1 MNMKAIST
9 ISLLL
14 LLAHPGLADGEAA
27 TRPNIL
33 FCILDDASYP
43 HMGAYGTD
51 WVKTPGFDRLA
62 AEGILFQNAYTPN
75 AKCAPSRASVLTG
88 RNSWELDQ
96 IGVHVAVWPKD
107 RYPTYVEALE
117 DNGYFVGWTGKG
129 WGPGVIE
136 DGADR
141 ALTGKEYND
150 IRLKPPVPAISNK
163 DYASN
168 FRAFLD
174 DNPEGQPWCF
184 WYGAHEPHR
193 RYKYGTGVKLGGKKP
208 ADVDRV
214 PAFWPDNETVRTDM
228 LDYAYEIEYADQHLE
243 KMLQLLEETGQL
255 ENTLI
260 VFTADN
266 GMPFP
271 RSKGFQYE
279 ASSHMPLAIMWKAGI
294 RNPGRTEAGFVS
306 FVDFAPTFLK
316 VAGVPLEDS
325 GMAPSSG
332 KDLVEIFEDGYRRQ
346 DRSTIILGQERH
358 DYGRPRNQGYPIRSI
373 IRDGFLY
380 IHNFKP
386 DLWPAGNPETGYLNT
401 DGSPTKTF
409 ILNLRREGIDTR
421 FWEMNFGKNPAEQ
434 LYHIAVDPDCLV
446 NLAGET
452 EYDALR
458 QSLKEQLFRD
468 LARQQDP
475 RVVGP
480 DGDVFD
486 TYPFNKSTSEDFYE
500 RYMSGEIQEFQT
512 DWVEPTDYEA
522 APLD

>member
-1 MNMKAIST
+1 MRIASILPLT
-9 ISLLL
+9 L
-14 LLAHPGLADGEAA
+14 LLAHSGFAEAPQA
-27 TRPNIL
+27 ERPNIL

-51 WVKTPGFDRLA
+51 WVKTPAFDRLA
-62 AEGILFQNAYTPN
+62 DEGILFQNAYTPN
-75 AKCAPSRASVLTG
+75 AKCAPSRANVLTG
-88 RNSWELDQ
+88 RNSWQLDQ
-96 IGVHVAVWPKD
+96 IGVHAAVWPKD
-107 RYPTYVEALE
+107 RYTTYVEALAE
-117 DNGYFVGWTGKG
+117 NGYAVGWTGKG
-129 WGPGVIE
+129 WGPGIIE

-141 ALTGKEYND
+141 SLTGKEYND
-150 IRLKPPVPAISNK
+150 IRLSAPTPSISNK
-163 DYASN
+163 DYAAN
-168 FRAFLD
+168 FREFLND
-174 DNPEGQPWCF
+174 SKGDGQPWCF

-193 RYKYGTGVKLGGKKP
+193 RYQYGSGVKVGGKDT
-208 ADVDRV
+208 ADIDQV
-214 PAFWPDNETVRTDM
+214 PAFLPDNETIRNDM
-228 LDYAYEIEYADQHLE
+228 LDYAFEIEYADQQLA
-243 KMLQLLEETGQL
+243 KMLQMLEETGQL
-255 ENTLI
+255 DNTLI

-271 RSKGFQYE
+271 RSKGFEYE
-279 ASSHMPLAIMWKAGI
+279 YSNHMPLAIMWKAGI
-294 RNPGRTEAGFVS
+294 RNPGRTETGFVS

-316 VAGVPLEDS
+316 VAGVDWEDS
-325 GMAPSSG
+325 GMAPTSG

-346 DRSTIILGQERH
+346 DRSYVILGQERH
-358 DYGRPRNQGYPIRSI
+358 DYGRPRNQGYPVRSI

-421 FWEMNFGKNPAEQ
+421 FWELNFGKQPAEQ
-434 LYHIAVDPDCLV
+434 LYHIAVDLDCLV
-446 NLAGET
+446 NLADDQ
-452 EYDALR
+452 EYQELR

-468 LARQQDP
+468 LALMEDP

-486 TYPFNKSTSEDFYE
+486 SYPFNKPGSENFYE
-500 RYMSGEIQEFQT
+500 RYMSGEIKEFQT
-512 DWVEPTDYEA
+512 NWVEPTDYEP